1 MAGKLRELTNR
12 QLKAA
17 LAFLESREEAG
28 IFLLGYLHEL
38 GIGASREEHLF
49 DYHGFYKGAQLQG
62 IMSSSKEGCPY
73 RGRVR
78 CLPLATDMESCGAFA
93 QVLLGSRMKPK
104 ILCGDRDTVRGIM
117 SFAGFWDQAAHVED
131 DWLYVLTSETFAPTH
146 RDPVRQADRGDIEA
160 LAALGTRPGKTDER
174 YIKARARTVKEDLKR
189 KHPYFVLEHKDGL
202 VAAAKVVV
210 QTDETAMIGAVE
222 VAEAHRRLGFPASC
236 MSGLAE
242 EMLKQRKRLYHLV
255 EERNQ
260 AVTHLCEKLGF
271 VRTETVYTLV
281 FLK

>member
-12 QLKAA
+12 QSKAA
-17 LAFLESREEAG
+17 LAFLESREAAG

-38 GIGASREEHLF
+38 GIGAPGDDHLF
-49 DYHGFYKGAQLQG
+49 EYHGFYKGTALQG

-117 SFAGFWDQAAHVED
+117 SCAGFWDQAAHVED
-131 DWLYVLTSETFAPTH
+131 DWLYVLTPETFTPTQ
-146 RDPVRQADRGDIEA
+146 RDPVRQADRGDLEA
-160 LAALGTRPGKTDER
+160 LAALGARPGKTDER
-174 YIKARARTVKEDLKR
+174 YIKARQRTVKADLKR
-189 KHPYFVLEHKDGL
+189 RHPYFVLEHRDAL

-210 QTDETAMIGAVE
+210 QTDESAMIGAVD
-222 VAEAHRRLGFPASC
+222 VAEAHRRLGFAASC
-236 MSGLAE
+236 VSGLSAE
-242 EMLKQRKRLYHLV
+242 LLKGKKRLYHLV
-255 EERNQ
+255 EERNH

>member
-1 MAGKLRELTNR
+1 MAGKLKELTNR

-17 LAFLESREEAG
+17 LTFLKPLEEAG
-28 IFLLGYLHEL
+28 LFLLGYLHEL
-38 GIGASREEHLF
+38 GIGASAKDHLF
-49 DYHGFYKGAQLQG
+49 EYHGFYKSTQLQG

-93 QVLLGSRMKPK
+93 KVLLGNRMKPK

-131 DWLYVLTSETFAPTH
+131 DWLYVLTSETFTPTQ
-146 RDPVRQADRGDIEA
+146 RDPVRQADRGDLEA
-160 LAALGTRPGKTDER
+160 LAALGARPGKTDER
-174 YIKARARTVKEDLKR
+174 YIKARQRTVKEDLKR
-189 KHPYFVLEHKDGL
+189 EHPYFVLEHRDAL

-210 QTDETAMIGAVE
+210 QTDEAAMIGAVD
-222 VAEAHRRLGFPASC
+222 VAEAHRRLGFAASC
-236 MSGLAE
+236 MSGLAG
-242 EMLKQRKRLYHLV
+242 EMLKERTRLYHLV
-255 EERNQ
+255 EERNH
-260 AVTHLCEKLGF
+260 AVSNLCEKLGF